1 MVQRPLGMGA
11 GSQSSAGLALLRLLH
26 GVLSTDPG
34 TPPFAGRLGIGVR
47 GAGGERWLVV
57 TLAGRAAA
65 SIEEARPEGT
75 DATLLIDEA
84 DAEVLLESGRLP
96 EAPKLLLAAGD
107 RRRLGLFFERY
118 QPKVRWGMSKR

>member
-1 MVQRPLGMGA
+1 MSA
-11 GSQSSAGLALLRLLH
+11 GSQTSAGLTLLRLLH

-47 GAGGERWLVV
+47 GAGGEHWLVV
-57 TLAGRAAA
+57 ELAERAAA
-65 SIEEARPEGT
+65 SIEEARPDGA
-75 DATLLIDEA
+75 DATLLLGEA
-84 DAEVLLESGRLP
+84 DAQVLLESGRLP

-118 QPKVRWGMSKR
+118 QPKLRWGVSRR